1 MLPEQ
6 IITYSLFLVAVISAV
21 MVIVSRNPINS
32 ALYLV
37 LNFFTLGGLYLTL
50 NAQFIAMVHIL
61 VYAGAIMVLFL
72 FVIMLLNLGD
82 EKQFVEKLN
91 KKNFVG
97 IFLSI
102 AFFAE
107 LVYIFAF
114 LSPSGAKALSLNS
127 VEIGTVEYLGKILF
141 TSYVFPF
148 EITSFLLLASIIGAV
163 ILAKKKNLE

>member
-102 AFFAE
+102 AFLPSSFT
-107 LVYIFAF
+107 F
-114 LSPSGAKALSLNS
+114 LH
-127 VEIGTVEYLGKILF
+127 
-141 TSYVFPF
+141 SYRQVVPKRFH
-148 EITSFLLLASIIGAV
+148 
-163 ILAKKKNLE
+163 